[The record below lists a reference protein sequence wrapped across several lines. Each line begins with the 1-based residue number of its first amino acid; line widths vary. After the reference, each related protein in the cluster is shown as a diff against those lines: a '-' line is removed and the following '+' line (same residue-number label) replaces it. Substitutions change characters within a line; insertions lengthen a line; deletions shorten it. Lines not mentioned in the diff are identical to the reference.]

1 MGVDIHRVKVV
12 KVNRSYKLRLY
23 GNDVKTDTVRYAH
36 SRFLQWCQMWSGRL
50 LFNGNKYSSTQGL
63 GSIAHKAQYKAK
75 GIISALKAAAKET
88 GNKTNIPNLK
98 NVGMPAKIETS
109 KTPSFDYW
117 VRVGNEWTKKGVVRL
132 PAKAHKAL
140 NKALKEGWKLSS
152 QCEVKPINGEW
163 FALLFVSKEVEK
175 ATAQPKSMGADVGIN
190 KAVTTSDG
198 YKGTDLKPIIDKVKE
213 SGRERYRQRMKF
225 KQIQTLKRGKKDKS
239 IVKQI
244 LDLEAKLFMKRLKKS
259 GANAVVESRKSIA
272 NLRSGRLAKW
282 ARCYFANRME
292 TLCKENSVFFLE
304 VSPWKSS
311 LTCASCGEEGKRQ
324 QEVFVCSKT
333 SCSEYLREADADLNA
348 SRELRNRGHLA
359 VERYFSSALRGV

>member
-1 MGVDIHRVKVV
+1 M

-23 GNDVKTDTVRYAH
+23 GNEVKTDTMRYAH

-50 LFNGNKYSSTQGL
+50 LFNGNKHISTQGL
-63 GSIAHKAQYKAK
+63 GAIAHKAQYKAK
-75 GIISALKAAAKET
+75 GIIRALKAAAKET
-88 GNKTNIPNLK
+88 GNKTNIPELK

-117 VRVGNEWTKKGVVRL
+117 VRVGNEWTTRGVVRL

-198 YKGTDLKPIIDKVKE
+198 YKGADLKPIIAKVKE
-213 SGRERYRQRMKF
+213 SVRERYRQRMKF
-225 KQIQTLKRGKKDKS
+225 NQFQTLKRGRKDKS
-239 IVKQI
+239 IVKQV
-244 LDLEAKLFMKRLKKS
+244 LDREAKLFMERLKES

-304 VSPWKSS
+304 VNPWKSS
-311 LTCASCGEEGKRQ
+311 LTCASCGEEGKR
-324 QEVFVCSKT
+324 EKEEFVCSNT
-333 SCSEYLREADADLNA
+333 NCFEYLIPMDADINA
-348 SRELRNRGHLA
+348 AEVLKNRGHLV
-359 VERYFSSALRGV
+359 VEKYFSSALRGV